1 MKKLI
6 LLLLI
11 VTLYTSCKVEN
22 VVFTPKEYFTYKK
35 WEKDTNGC
43 KYRKF
48 RYIKSLDSDK
58 LNNKSQEFILKL
70 LGEPDIK
77 NKYKYNTDVDAVSFE
92 YYIDC
97 QCEKKQRIDSID
109 CDPLELLFLN
119 DTLKLIQVLFID

>member
-11 VTLYTSCKVEN
+11 VTLYTSCKVED

-35 WEKDTNGC
+35 WKKDTNGC

-58 LNNKSQEFILKL
+58 LNNKTQEFILKL

-77 NKYKYNTDVDAVSFE
+77 NK
-92 YYIDC
+92 
-97 QCEKKQRIDSID
+97 
-109 CDPLELLFLN
+109 
-119 DTLKLIQVLFID
+119 